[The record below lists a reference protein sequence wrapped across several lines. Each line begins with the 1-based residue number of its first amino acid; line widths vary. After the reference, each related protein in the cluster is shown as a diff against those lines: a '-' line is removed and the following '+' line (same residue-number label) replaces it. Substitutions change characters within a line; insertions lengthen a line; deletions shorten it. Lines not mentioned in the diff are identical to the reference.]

1 VTDHLHMHASPSAGP
16 PSGGLAMIRTL
27 VTVSAISGLLIV
39 AVFQW
44 TLPIIKASRAQALRE
59 AVFQVIP
66 GVSRVTTF
74 RLQDDGTLA
83 RLEGEDERAAKVYA
97 GYSDAGKLA
106 GVAIPAQGQGYQ
118 DVIKI
123 IYGYDPGRQA
133 IVGMKVLESKE
144 TPGLG
149 DKIGKDPAFLA
160 NFDALDVTL
169 GDDGQALRHAIEVVK
184 AGAKQQ
190 PWQIDAITGATIS
203 SKAVGR
209 MLGESSRAWLPI
221 IQRNLPT
228 LAAQEGR

>member
-1 VTDHLHMHASPSAGP
+1 MTEHSHMNETAPAEPPAS
-16 PSGGLAMIRTL
+16 GLAMIRTL
-27 VTVSAISGLLIV
+27 VAVSAISGLLIV
-39 AVFQW
+39 GVFQW

-74 RLQDDGTLA
+74 RLQDDDTLV
-83 RLEGEDERAAKVYA
+83 RLEGEDERAAKVFV
-97 GYSDAGKLA
+97 GYTDAGKLV

-123 IYGYDPGRQA
+123 IYGYDPERQA
-133 IVGMKVLESKE
+133 VVGMKVLESKE

-149 DKIGKDPAFLA
+149 DKIGKDAAFLA
-160 NFDALDVTL
+160 NFERLDVAL
-169 GDDGQALRHAIEVVK
+169 GDERQKLRNPIAVVK
-184 AGAKQQ
+184 SGAKQH

-209 MLGESSRAWLPI
+209 TLGESTRAWLPI

-228 LAAQEGR
+228 LASQEGR

>member
-1 VTDHLHMHASPSAGP
+1 
-16 PSGGLAMIRTL
+16 
-27 VTVSAISGLLIV
+27 
-39 AVFQW
+39 
-44 TLPIIKASRAQALRE
+44 
-59 AVFQVIP
+59 
-66 GVSRVTTF
+66 
-74 RLQDDGTLA
+74 
-83 RLEGEDERAAKVYA
+83 
-97 GYSDAGKLA
+97 
-106 GVAIPAQGQGYQ
+106 
-118 DVIKI
+118 
-123 IYGYDPGRQA
+123 
-133 IVGMKVLESKE
+133 MKVLESKE

-169 GDDGQALRHAIEVVK
+169 GDDRQALRHAIEVVK

-209 MLGESSRAWLPI
+209 MLGESGRAWLPI